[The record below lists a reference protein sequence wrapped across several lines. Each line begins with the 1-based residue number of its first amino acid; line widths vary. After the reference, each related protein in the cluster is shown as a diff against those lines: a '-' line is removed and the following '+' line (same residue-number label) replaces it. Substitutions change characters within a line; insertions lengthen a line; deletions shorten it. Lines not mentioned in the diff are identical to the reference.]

1 MAKKRILVILLAAVL
16 LLAAGFA
23 VIKGYDRHT
32 YGEIRLS
39 FSEKKELGE
48 IIAKYDRLSLDFMAY
63 SPNEN
68 CFCIDCDHTEYEIDK
83 KTFDESAALYNEIM
97 DYSEKN
103 NTVFNGEKLELTIRN
118 GSSLDYLIL
127 RNFDENVKD
136 ACQKECSYVTISYYV
151 GKTNKVYESDIDSFI
166 EKKPDEVFGR

>member
-1 MAKKRILVILLAAVL
+1 MNKNRIALILIPTFL
-16 LLAAGFA
+16 LLICIIGL
-23 VIKGYDRHT
+23 ILYDRHT
-32 YGEIRLS
+32 YGDLQLS

-118 GSSLDYLIL
+118 GSSLEYVIL
-127 RNFDENVKD
+127 RNFTEN
-136 ACQKECSYVTISYYV
+136 AETAEQNECGYVTLSYYI
-151 GKTNKVYESDIDSFI
+151 GKTHKVFTSDIDSFM
-166 EKKPDEVFGR
+166 EEYAGEVFK

>member
-1 MAKKRILVILLAAVL
+1 MNKKRIALILIPTFFL
-16 LLAAGFA
+16 LICIIGL
-23 VIKGYDRHT
+23 ILYDRHT

-48 IIAKYDRLSLDFMAY
+48 IIAKYDCLSLDFIGYMSSEKCY
-63 SPNEN
+63 RIN
-68 CFCIDCDHTEYEIDK
+68 CNYTKSEIDEEVFNK
-83 KTFDESAALYNEIM
+83 GVALYNEIM
-97 DYSEKN
+97 DYSGRSN
-103 NTVFNGEKLELTIRN
+103 NIFNGEKLELTIRN

-151 GKTNKVYESDIDSFI
+151 GKTNKVYESDIESFK
-166 EKKPDEVFGR
+166 EKKYDEVLV

>member
-1 MAKKRILVILLAAVL
+1 MNKKRIALILIPTFL
-16 LLAAGFA
+16 LLICIIGL
-23 VIKGYDRHT
+23 ILYDRHT
-32 YGEIRLS
+32 YGRLQLS

-68 CFCIDCDHTEYEIDK
+68 CFYIDCDHTEYEIDK

-118 GSSLDYLIL
+118 GSSLEYLIL

-151 GKTNKVYESDIDSFI
+151 GKTNKVYESDIESFK
-166 EKKPDEVFGR
+166 EKKYDEVLV

>member
-1 MAKKRILVILLAAVL
+1 
-16 LLAAGFA
+16 
-23 VIKGYDRHT
+23 
-32 YGEIRLS
+32 
-39 FSEKKELGE
+39 
-48 IIAKYDRLSLDFMAY
+48 MAY

-118 GSSLDYLIL
+118 GSSLDYLVL
-127 RNFDENVKD
+127 RNFDENDED

-166 EKKPDEVFGR
+166 EKKSDEVFGDSCYFPRRFRQPVGLPSRLAEFSGENSGCVRQEYSFDEVKAAVEILRAEEEE